1 MVLPPQFDLPHTYS
15 RVTLPSMQALLD
27 SCACWAVVVEGIA
40 STEDEVQRKCRA
52 IAQLSAQ
59 LAQYVAGAACKNV
72 WRVDEFAA
80 DTCIW

>member
-1 MVLPPQFDLPHTYS
+1 MVLPPQFDLPHAYS

-59 LAQYVAGAACKNV
+59 LAQYVAAAACEMD
-72 WRVDEFAA
+72 WRFNESTA
-80 DTCIW
+80 DTCTW